1 MNDAAFR
8 ASLGDPAPP
17 ASLSGALAALWWD
30 ARGDWTRAHAAAQA
44 DASAA
49 GAAVHAYLHRKEP
62 DPANARYWYARA
74 GRKPAEGPPAAER
87 DALLAELIA
96 TSTRKETSS

>member
-30 ARGDWTRAHAAAQA
+30 ARGDWTRAHAAAQS
-44 DASAA
+44 DSSAA

-74 GRKPAEGPPAAER
+74 GRKPAEGPAEAER